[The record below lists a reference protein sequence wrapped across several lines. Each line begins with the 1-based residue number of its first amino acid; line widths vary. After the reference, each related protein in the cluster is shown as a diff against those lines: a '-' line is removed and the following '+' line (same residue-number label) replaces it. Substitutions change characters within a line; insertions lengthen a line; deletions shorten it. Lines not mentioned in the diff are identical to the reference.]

1 MTSPNSLLQR
11 TTPNNPPP
19 PSLSLSVCA
28 AGAHKAFGGIVHEA
42 QLEAM
47 LVLKG
52 LRQGVTQVV
61 GGQGAL
67 PAVLELGKNTL
78 KGGDEG
84 SGWEVSYV
92 NAEEREPGALKQTF
106 NAQKMQESPRQ
117 KCPGSFL
124 RLRLKMSRCQ
134 RT

>member
-1 MTSPNSLLQR
+1 
-11 TTPNNPPP
+11 
-19 PSLSLSVCA
+19 
-28 AGAHKAFGGIVHEA
+28 
-42 QLEAM
+42 M

-61 GGQGAL
+61 GGQGAF

-78 KGGDEG
+78 KGGEGG
-84 SGWEVSYV
+84 SGSGVWRVD
-92 NAEEREPGALKQTF
+92 ADKQEPDAFKQTF

>member
-1 MTSPNSLLQR
+1 
-11 TTPNNPPP
+11 
-19 PSLSLSVCA
+19 
-28 AGAHKAFGGIVHEA
+28 
-42 QLEAM
+42 M

-61 GGQGAL
+61 GGQGAF
-67 PAVLELGKNTL
+67 PTVLELGKNTL
-78 KGGDEG
+78 KEG
-84 SGWEVSYV
+84 KQSSTLDVSYV
-92 NAEEREPGALKQTF
+92 NVEKSESDVFKQTF
-106 NAQKMQESPRQ
+106 NAQKMQDSPRQ